1 MNLDGESDPNKLSNY
16 IQSYSKYSFYLTIKL
31 DLLKYIQQKKN
42 NDDLKKFID
51 EKVIEPNRLLS
62 TDINNRVTFFDSPS
76 PNHNLLLPIQTRI
89 KLLES
94 YKDKYDEKYKEED
107 TYLKKRFEDL
117 IKGYQESIRFYVDEA
132 IKLRNSEKRMNLY
145 DSNVYLLSEDLEYRE
160 VALDT
165 AYQIAC
171 YDKQEYD
178 YVRKN
183 LRGLSISSQ
192 LGGVYF
198 KVDNDSRLLSPAKE
212 DAVFRFY
219 SLLYGLDQQLI
230 SPTQLL
236 ILSKIPILPSILS
249 ESPERKL
256 MAKIKK
262 ENGFKSSRDVFIL
275 DPELKVKVDAAMLF
289 ERTLPIQGSLFKE
302 GQTFEKFLEGIEANQ
317 ASESLLGTINE
328 YSFSSHVLASLLL
341 LPTDYKPEN
350 LIIDN
355 KMNIIGIDNDCCLES
370 DEITIVNGTTFVN
383 VKNILYFIDPLMNKQ
398 VNELSRS
405 QFINQHPTLLILEWL
420 SQLLEKE
427 NVYNQLVEKSLSTI
441 YPHTPK
447 ANTCNLIKESL
458 NLPLKFPVGFID
470 SLKERFIKIQKILIE
485 KPETTHQEL
494 FKQIHRFASVYY
506 DAVSKI
512 YNNPLDRIASIKNN
526 NKDENLKA
534 YFSENSSK
542 YQSFQTEML
551 QNKFLPT
558 TPTIT
563 IKESIV
569 NIVNN
574 LKVADLISLKEEV
587 FFQIIKL
594 VIKLIKESKIIFQF
608 KNLWNVCC
616 QELLIMLMRNNA
628 KEEVIQ
634 DFLVCFGINASQLN
648 KDEHGKPKSL
658 IHQIISRI
666 QTASS
671 KIKYIRMFV
680 SMGLNI
686 DVTENSLSPLDLVL
700 CSDNKSEYIELFI
713 ELVKL
718 GAGKTLNENKISKFY
733 FSLTEN
739 EQKDLFK
746 TMKSITNINPK
757 VGWLLALNHLFPLA
771 PIGANIDSV
780 ISEGHV
786 FATSTRGTRIIREKH
801 WGTIFDLNNN
811 PIRINKYGKR
821 TVPFIEDRGFKIYLK
836 FEPQFPGTELAVSLL
851 GQQLFGNYSTYSELA
866 VINGF
871 VVLLVQAAKGEP
883 LYEFVEKNNGMSRL
897 NLLNKSNISKQ
908 LIMEMLINNGDGNLG
923 NYIIEEKQCGHRQSE
938 ENSYE
943 YFIVPIDSDQSF
955 MPPVTKEINGSFFDK
970 KKLSL
975 QVDTCLFLLDQMN
988 DNVHKD
994 VVLCLRDRDFATELK
1009 NWLDSLS
1016 SMHYTWI
1023 GFFKKLKIEGILGS
1037 QSIIGVLFVPGQIK
1051 HLFSK
1056 MVRLQNLIKKDIT
1069 HMALLESLEP
1079 LVGKRYKP
1087 ITQLKTI
1094 SFLYRCKHFKNTK
1107 DESLLTSSSYLS
1119 DLVLESRDIP
1129 NVSTFKNQINSGRYG
1144 PKQAIEELNEIK
1156 REHHSIEQIIKD
1168 LSDVE
1173 NPNTERIDNSIKLE
1187 SLDNSITDV
1196 LLEKVLKQSN
1206 LEKLTPSQQKHLF
1219 KLIAKKEPINI
1230 YIRRTKTLI
1239 SSILLTFNFNSV
1251 VVLDLSYSYQLTSIA
1266 NGIIISSPIEMP
1278 CLKKI
1283 KMDHCN
1289 KLYYLKLK
1297 ATCLEELS
1305 ASYCI
1310 FKIFELDAPDI
1321 TYMNLSN
1328 GSIQNIEIL
1337 INGLKKFEN
1346 LELLN
1351 IRENNFQG
1359 LDPSAYVTAKKILYL
1374 DIKEDDVENIPQ
1386 ILSFGYYGTNAELI
1400 GRILCKSSPITNS
1413 PVIGF
1418 TLAHME
1424 LGYKN
1429 SCNIYFITELYGYG
1443 REKMIS
1449 FHKYYKFLATIMFF
1463 DPSNANFFNIVTNH
1477 YKSARDIFGDETKYI
1492 LFGAT
1497 IEHKE
1502 DCQEVLDFHKDNP
1515 NIKLI
1520 YSIGVDTADKEFNLK
1535 KELQDYI
1542 FKINYK

>member
-62 TDINNRVTFFDSPS
+62 TDINDRVTFFDSPS

-89 KLLES
+89 KLLEL
-94 YKDKYDEKYKEED
+94 YKDKYDEKHI
-107 TYLKKRFEDL
+107 YLKKRIEDL

-198 KVDNDSRLLSPAKE
+198 KVDSGSRLLSPAKE

-236 ILSKIPILPSILS
+236 ILSKLPILPSILS

-262 ENGFKSSRDVFIL
+262 ENGFKSSRDVFL
-275 DPELKVKVDAAMLF
+275 FDPELKVRVDAAMLL

-302 GQTFEKFLEGIEANQ
+302 GQTFEKFLKGIEANQ

-328 YSFSSHVLASLLL
+328 YSFSSHVLA
-341 LPTDYKPEN
+341 N
-350 LIIDN
+350 
-355 KMNIIGIDNDCCLES
+355 
-370 DEITIVNGTTFVN
+370 
-383 VKNILYFIDPLMNKQ
+383 PLMNKQ

-534 YFSENSSK
+534 YFSENSS
-542 YQSFQTEML
+542 FQTEIL
-551 QNKFLPT
+551 QNKFLST
-558 TPTIT
+558 TSTIT
-563 IKESIV
+563 IRESIV

-574 LKVADLISLKEEV
+574 LKVTDLISLKEEV

-594 VIKLIKESKIIFQF
+594 IIKLIKESKIIFQF
-608 KNLWNVCC
+608 KNLWNVYC

-628 KEEVIQ
+628 KEDVIH
-634 DFLVCFGINASQLN
+634 DFLGCFSINDSQLN

-680 SMGLNI
+680 SLGLDIN
-686 DVTENSLSPLDLVL
+686 VTEYSLSPLDLAL

-718 GAGKTLNENKISKFY
+718 GAGKTLNENTISEFY

-739 EQKDLFK
+739 EQKYLFK

-757 VGWLLALNHLFPLA
+757 VEWLLALNHLFPLA

-786 FATSTRGTRIIREKH
+786 FETSTRGTRIIREKH

-811 PIRINKYGKR
+811 PIRMNKYGKR

-871 VVLLVQAAKGEP
+871 IVLLVQAAKGGS
-883 LYEFVEKNNGMSRL
+883 LHEFVEKNNGMSRL

-938 ENSYE
+938 ENSCE

-988 DNVHKD
+988 DNIHKD

-1023 GFFKKLKIEGILGS
+1023 GFFKKLKNKGILGS
-1037 QSIIGVLFVPGQIK
+1037 QSINDSTIGVLFVPGQIK
-1051 HLFSK
+1051 HLYSK

-1079 LVGKRYKP
+1079 LVGKRYKS
-1087 ITQLKTI
+1087 IIAQSKTM
-1094 SFLYRCKHFKNTK
+1094 SFLYRYQHFKNTK
-1107 DESLLTSSSYLS
+1107 DASLLTSSAYLS
-1119 DLVLESRDIP
+1119 DLALESRDIP
-1129 NVSTFKNQINSGRYG
+1129 NVSMIQNQINSGSYG

-1173 NPNTERIDNSIKLE
+1173 NSNTERIDNSIKLE
-1187 SLDNSITDV
+1187 SLNNNSITDV

-1206 LEKLTPSQQKHLF
+1206 LEKLTQDQEKNLF
-1219 KLIAKKEPINI
+1219 KLIAKKELINI
-1230 YIRRTKTLI
+1230 YIRGTKTLT
-1239 SSILLTFNFNSV
+1239 SSTLKFNFNSV

-1289 KLYYLKLK
+1289 KLDYLKLK
-1297 ATCLEELS
+1297 ANCLKELS
-1305 ASYCI
+1305 ASFCI
-1310 FKIFELDAPDI
+1310 FKVFELDAPDI

-1337 INGLKKFEN
+1337 LNGLKKFHN

-1351 IRENNFQG
+1351 ISKNNFQG
-1359 LDPSAYVTAKKILYL
+1359 LDPSAYVTAKKLIYL
-1374 DIKEDDVENIPQ
+1374 DIKDNVENKLQ
-1386 ILSFGYYGTNAELI
+1386 ILSFGHYGTNSELI
-1400 GRILCKSSPITNS
+1400 GRILCKSSPITK
-1413 PVIGF
+1413 PVLCYTEGN
-1418 TLAHME
+1418 ME
-1424 LGYKN
+1424 LDYN
-1429 SCNIYFITELYGYG
+1429 DSCNIYFITEVEYYG
-1443 REKMIS
+1443 RGKMDL
-1449 FHKYYKFLATIMFF
+1449 FHKYYKFFVTIMFF
-1463 DPSNANFFNIVTNH
+1463 DPSNANFFNIVTTH
-1477 YKSARDIFGDETKYI
+1477 YKSARGIFGDETKYI

-1497 IEHKE
+1497 KEYKE

-1535 KELQDYI
+1535 KQLQDYI
-1542 FKINYK
+1542 KFLK